1 MEHRFLGVRNLHWL
15 ALVGALYIG
24 WATHAAA
31 DTPWRQVLHWWLL
44 IFTLEIPTSALA
56 AVFAH
61 RARSDREIIHWAR
74 WKALTSCVAAIG
86 WSLGP
91 VMLYVAGS
99 AGSLMIPTGGIVNF
113 MAACV
118 MAASSY
124 PPAMM
129 ACLLCVLLPAAVFF
143 TSQTGSVETMMAIC
157 LWGALPF
164 IIAIGAYA
172 ARENKVAFAARL
184 RIAELLEIQER
195 QTELILEAR
204 REQERFFGAA
214 SHDLRQP
221 LHALGLY
228 LSLLPRTRDGQE
240 REQIEAR
247 LADCAAS
254 LNRQFESILGVAET
268 DFQLANAAPAATP
281 VSLPFSRMA
290 AIFEAQAKRKGLR
303 LRFRPTTQA
312 ARIPMDI
319 FERVLA
325 NLVSNAIKY
334 THRGGVL
341 VAARRRA
348 GALRIEIVDTGIGI
362 ADEDR
367 SRIFMDFA
375 QVGNLERNRENG
387 SGLGLGIVRRLCD
400 GMNWPLNLRSRLG
413 RGSSFAFLVPLASA
427 DAAARLSSERDAS
440 HAPEPPAKAANVHRE
455 LLIVDDDPL
464 VRDAME
470 RLTRSWEVSVR
481 FADTAEAALA
491 TLRAC
496 EGPAHWRVLT
506 DYRLPGALNGLELAD
521 QLRTEFGD
529 RTSVI
534 IMSAETGIT
543 LVEGAKARGLGLIR
557 KPVTPIRL
565 RAALSAG

>member
-164 IIAIGAYA
+164 IIAIGAY
-172 ARENKVAFAARL
+172 
-184 RIAELLEIQER
+184 
-195 QTELILEAR
+195 
-204 REQERFFGAA
+204 
-214 SHDLRQP
+214 
-221 LHALGLY
+221 
-228 LSLLPRTRDGQE
+228 
-240 REQIEAR
+240 
-247 LADCAAS
+247 
-254 LNRQFESILGVAET
+254 
-268 DFQLANAAPAATP
+268 
-281 VSLPFSRMA
+281 
-290 AIFEAQAKRKGLR
+290 
-303 LRFRPTTQA
+303 A